1 MKKFNYCIIQNHF
14 NEMHSLQRLLNSLFN
29 PKSSLHSYIILS
41 CRSSLGKKKLEDF
54 TRLFLIKKEIPFNPS
69 TPIKRGANEVKPRF
83 RARNL
88 SETKRCHIQSY
99 CPEIFANTLVPPFTF
114 IFLRFLPFTRPIIL
128 SLNGGERRGTLSA

>member
-1 MKKFNYCIIQNHF
+1 MYHPKITLI
-14 NEMHSLQRLLNSLFN
+14 EMHSFQPFSQFFLQPQIISTFVHYL
-29 PKSSLHSYIILS
+29 ILS
-41 CRSSLGKKKLEDF
+41 FFTWEKETQGFHQIVLDKKKRFPL
-54 TRLFLIKKEIPFNPS
+54 TPQLLS